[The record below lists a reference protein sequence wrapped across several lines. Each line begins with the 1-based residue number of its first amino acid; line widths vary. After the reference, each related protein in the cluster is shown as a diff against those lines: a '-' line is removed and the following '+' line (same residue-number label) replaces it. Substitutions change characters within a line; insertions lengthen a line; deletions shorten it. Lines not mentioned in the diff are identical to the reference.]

1 MFEDITDFVR
11 NGFPYFLVLFLL
23 SAPTLADSNFNIQ
36 RMVRNFP
43 IKFPINLIKN
53 PFRSNTTLI
62 KYHTAVRRR
71 QQSTWKQ
78 SH

>member
-36 RMVRNFP
+36 RMVSEKIAKIQMRLLN
-43 IKFPINLIKN
+43 
-53 PFRSNTTLI
+53 
-62 KYHTAVRRR
+62 
-71 QQSTWKQ
+71 
-78 SH
+78 